1 MQEITYI
8 ALVLLGIYLL
18 LAAFLYLFQRK
29 LIYFPVAVDPS
40 FEAQNVIVDNR
51 GLRLPAAA
59 WLGIE
64 SGER

>member
-51 GLRLPAAA
+51 GLRLGR
-59 WLGIE
+59 LF
-64 SGER
+64 RR